1 VGNSLFEKYGRAET
15 LAPSFI
21 WGLACCKAGIPTFL
35 VAPPSGG
42 KSTVIFALQ
51 KWLTLNHEPVKL
63 VSRLNLRGMKQLNG
77 WFKKKRYAT
86 ILNEDYALI
95 GSSDYIVEKMGE
107 IIGSLSYSG
116 VFVDDGLGV
125 NIKVDRLGFV
135 SGIQPLWIENLVKHP
150 VYATFIREKFLRY
163 YLLPYK
169 PSEDIDDLEAQ
180 NILVQNTKTVKTTY
194 DFEIPSIFISGL
206 AFQVGLTRAKM
217 YAPRIA
223 REICRFVGK
232 EKIEDVLKFY
242 SYRLRFEQLF
252 LTRELGD
259 KGFDVSVN
267 WEAYHVLYWALRV
280 DNITRIDLMTRLGV
294 SSLRSVERAT
304 NKAIALGWISYVW
317 NGGEKHFIPNRKL
330 IGGE

>member
-1 VGNSLFEKYGRAET
+1 MFSQYGKAET

-21 WGLACCKAGIPTFL
+21 WGIACSRAGIPTFL

-51 KWLTLNHEPVKL
+51 KWLTEHREPVKL

-116 VFVDDGLGV
+116 VFIDDGLGV

-135 SGIQPLWIENLVKHP
+135 SGIQPMWIKNLVTHP

-163 YLLPYK
+163 YLLPHK
-169 PSEDIDDLEAQ
+169 PSEDVDDLEAQ
-180 NILVQNTKTVKTTY
+180 YILVENTKTVKTDY
-194 DFEIPSIFISGL
+194 DFEIPKEFLSGL

-217 YAPRIA
+217 YAPKIA
-223 REICRFVGK
+223 REIANIVGK
-232 EKIEDVLKFY
+232 DKIVDVLKFY
-242 SYRLRFEQLF
+242 SHRLKFEQMF
-252 LTRELGD
+252 LSRELGD

-280 DNITRIDLMTRLGV
+280 DKITRVDLMTRLGV
-294 SSLRSVERAT
+294 SSIRSVERAT
-304 NKAIALGWISYVW
+304 SKAINLGWISYVW
-317 NGGEKHFIPNRKL
+317 NDGEKHFIPNRKL